1 MHNLVGGQ
9 LQNFRVWAYARLN
22 LYLLLYC
29 LGSSP
34 LASLHT
40 PLHKSSRRSFFSFP
54 AWTSSVYFF
63 FSTALCQPSGML
75 IDRFGPRIIAATGG
89 LLFGVGCIAASFTP
103 SIITFIIPYG
113 LLGGLGYAFLY
124 PSSIVI
130 VANHWR
136 RRGYGPVANGITTSG
151 MGVGTAAF
159 GPISYALIKR
169 FQWRWYLRVVGF
181 FFFGTSA
188 LTLIVY
194 RELKKE
200 ENVQQKRRF
209 FDRSLLKNL
218 AFVFYLIGTI
228 VIYLGVTVPI
238 VHMVSSDDV
247 YGTLINVLFSG
258 FRFAMPSIC
267 ALVNWTLI
275 ISSSIWALVP
285 QSVV

>member
-1 MHNLVGGQ
+1 
-9 LQNFRVWAYARLN
+9 
-22 LYLLLYC
+22 
-29 LGSSP
+29 
-34 LASLHT
+34 
-40 PLHKSSRRSFFSFP
+40 
-54 AWTSSVYFF
+54 
-63 FSTALCQPSGML
+63 ML

-103 SIITFIIPYG
+103 SIITFIISYG
-113 LLGGLGYAFLY
+113 VLVGTGVAFLY

-136 RRGYGPVANGITTSG
+136 VRGYGPVANGITTSG

-159 GPISYALIKR
+159 GPIAIIKR

-181 FFFGTSA
+181 CYFGTSA

-194 RELKKE
+194 RELRNE

-209 FDRSLLKNL
+209 FDRSLFKNP

-247 YGTLINVLFSG
+247 YGTFY
-258 FRFAMPSIC
+258 
-267 ALVNWTLI
+267 
-275 ISSSIWALVP
+275 
-285 QSVV
+285 